1 MSWPGSNFVTPNFK
15 GPDNTIS
22 PSGKLFSGGLWL
34 EGIQRE
40 PTWGEEGISVG
51 RRWQWQW
58 QTRIY
63 KRNKQVSSQM
73 KENANHSGKKRVSNH
88 RERKP
93 DVPCGVG
100 LKMEYQHDLIVVN
113 RLDGWRDG
121 WMDGWMDQW
130 TDGWMGQQ
138 MGE

>member
-22 PSGKLFSGGLWL
+22 PSGKLFPGGLWL
-34 EGIQRE
+34 EGIQRA
-40 PTWGEEGISVG
+40 PTWGEKGISVG
-51 RRWQWQW
+51 RRWQW

-63 KRNKQVSSQM
+63 KRNKQVSAQM
-73 KENANHSGKKRVSNH
+73 KENANIQEKKRVSNH

-100 LKMEYQHDLIVVN
+100 LKMEYRHDLIVVN
-113 RLDGWRDG
+113 RLDGWMDG
-121 WMDGWMDQW
+121 PMDRWMDGP
-130 TDGWMGQQ
+130 TDG
-138 MGE
+138 